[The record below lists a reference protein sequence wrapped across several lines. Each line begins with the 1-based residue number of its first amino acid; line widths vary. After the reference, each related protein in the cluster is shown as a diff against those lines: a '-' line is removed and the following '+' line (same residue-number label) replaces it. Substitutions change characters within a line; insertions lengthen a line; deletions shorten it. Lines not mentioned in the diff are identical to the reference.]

1 VGLNSYS
8 GRDALN
14 LSTASLE
21 FCNLLG
27 YRFPREIFAGVSG
40 V

>member
-1 VGLNSYS
+1 VGLDAYS

-14 LSTASLE
+14 LSTACLE

-27 YRFPREIFAGVSG
+27 YRFLGEIFAGVSG